1 MNLVKGFVIIIFIV
15 GTVLLITYFMTS
27 AQISAK
33 CDQKII
39 YKYIPRTLAEEEMDP
54 VYVSEIFKP
63 MFTQPSVWID
73 SIYEDDKRKNE
84 SLNKYFIS
92 QA

>member
-1 MNLVKGFVIIIFIV
+1 MKNKIYLIGDSFTDNLYKEQLFQKRMGTNEGKG
-15 GTVLLITYFMTS
+15 
-27 AQISAK
+27 QIR
-33 CDQKII
+33 
-39 YKYIPRTLAEEEMDP
+39 KY
-54 VYVSEIFKP
+54 
-63 MFTQPSVWID
+63 ID